1 MRSGLLIAVTTL
13 VTLAAPGIATAGP
26 GLVVGAVEDDLR
38 ASSAVEAEA
47 RMAAFRLSGFRAAR
61 ITSYWTPGQSRPTD
75 EELRTLRNVSEAAL
89 RHGVRVYVTVM
100 SPGSRTTPLTVEAR
114 ADFAAYAAAIV
125 RGSPL
130 LEHVIVGN
138 EPNLNRFWLP
148 QFGLDGSS
156 AAPQDYLALLA
167 ETYDALKS
175 ASRDVV
181 VYGGAVSPRGSDRPG
196 GTRPTHSPTKFI
208 QELGAAYRAS
218 GRDRPVMDAFVIH
231 PYADNSSQPPTT
243 AHPLTTTIGVADYG
257 KLVALLGEAFD
268 GTAQRGSDIPIFY
281 GEFGVESVIPPGK
294 ASLYTGDE
302 PATTRPVDEPT
313 QAAFYEQALALS
325 FCQPTVA
332 GMLLF
337 LSRDERARPTW
348 QSGIHYV
355 DGTPK
360 SSKPRVTEAL
370 DRTTG
375 GSITRC
381 PGVEL
386 PVRATYLRFG
396 TRSAAKRGVFRVS
409 FRCDLDCRY
418 WVRLENA
425 ATRATRLQARGTA
438 EVGEL
443 VQSDL
448 GRRRL
453 KPGTYRY
460 TIRLV
465 HPVNPATP
473 TTRQGP
479 SFRLP

>member
-1 MRSGLLIAVTTL
+1 MRSGLLVAVTAL
-13 VTLAAPGIATAGP
+13 VALAAPGVATAGP

-47 RMAAFRLSGFRAAR
+47 RMAAFRLSGFRAVR
-61 ITSYWTPGQSRPTD
+61 ITSYWTPGLTRPDD
-75 EELRTLRNVSEAAL
+75 EELRTLRNVGEAAQ

-100 SPGSRTTPLTVEAR
+100 SPGSRTTPLTDDAR
-114 ADFAAYAAAIV
+114 GEFASYAAAIV
-125 RGSPL
+125 RSSPTL
-130 LEHVIVGN
+130 QHVIVGN

-148 QFGLDGSS
+148 QFGLDGTS
-156 AAPQDYLALLA
+156 AAPRDYLALLA
-167 ETYDALKS
+167 QTYDALKA

-181 VYGGAVSPRGSDRPG
+181 VYGGALSPRGSDRPG

-208 QELGAAYRAS
+208 QELGLAYRAS
-218 GRDRPVMDAFVIH
+218 GRDRPLMDAFVIH
-231 PYADNSSQPPTT
+231 PYADNSSQSPST
-243 AHPLTTTIGVADYG
+243 AHPLNTTIGVADYG

-268 GTAQRGSDIPIFY
+268 GTSQRGSDLPVFY
-281 GEFGVESVIPPGK
+281 GEFGVESDIPAAK

-302 PATTRPVDEPT
+302 PAATRPVTEAT
-313 QAAFYEQALALS
+313 QAAYYEQALSLA

-332 GMLLF
+332 GVLVF
-337 LSRDERARPTW
+337 LSRDERARPGW
-348 QSGIHYV
+348 QSGVHYV

-360 SSKPRVTEAL
+360 SSKARVTEAL

-386 PVRATYLRFG
+386 PVRTTYLRFG

-409 FRCDLDCRY
+409 FQCDLDCRY

-425 ATRATRLQARGTA
+425 ATRATRLSARGTA

-443 VQSDL
+443 VQTDL
-448 GRRRL
+448 GSRRL

-465 HPVNPATP
+465 HPVNPAAP

-479 SFRLP
+479 SFSLP